1 MATDAVVLEQSGEL
15 TLPPDLTTVVQ
26 LGPLQPGRSYV
37 IWAKGSI
44 FTTNSTAN
52 FELEALGLGAKDEG
66 ECSFGTNLGDASFSL
81 AIATTLPPEEDLFVV
96 AKLSGR
102 ARVLSGGPHTG
113 FAIVKNVKIV
123 ALAVDTL
130 DVQTA

>member
-15 TLPPDLTTVVQ
+15 TLPPDLTRVVQ

-52 FELEALGLGAKDEG
+52 FELEALGAKDEG
-66 ECSFGTNLGDASFSL
+66 EFSFSTNLGDASFSL